1 MYDQALLLLGQ
12 VSVGDQR
19 LHGVIDANAASSSS
33 AAQVFVLGSR
43 EAKVQKP
50 RATTK
55 MTVPLDLEDFE
66 RQCLQDDDLD
76 PEVAAKR
83 LAKLALARQYRDAS
97 GQQLAIVKRQ
107 KLADV
112 ERYEAETKAAKEAA
126 VEKLQAE
133 RDRTQ
138 VERVSTQ
145 AERQKVED
153 TARADREERERQR
166 VHAAELAAERRKAEI
181 RQTVEDG
188 LISQTAADEMLGENR
203 QTFILRLEE
212 WIRTRCGCPA
222 PSSCSGLLSKK
233 FNEAVET
240 GRHVKPASH
249 RSEAGRWKYFVE
261 HDGPMLA
268 QLHQEIHDRR
278 NHVSAGQG
286 RLAFSG

>member
-1 MYDQALLLLGQ
+1 MYDEALKVLGK
-12 VSVGDQR
+12 VVVGDQR

-33 AAQVFVLGSR
+33 ATQVFVLGSQ
-43 EAKVQKP
+43 EAKAQKP

-55 MTVPLDLEDFE
+55 MTSPLDLEVFE
-66 RQCLQDDDLD
+66 RQILEDIGVNA
-76 PEVAAKR
+76 EMAAQQ
-83 LAKLALARQYRDAS
+83 LAKAALARQYRDAS